1 MKLKPTRNPRYAN
14 GHRRRKLRAQILAEE
29 DLCHICGQ
37 LVDKDAPH
45 LDPGE
50 AVIDEIHP
58 VSKGGSPYARDN
70 CRLRENGNV
79 LHSPRRGDGTRLR
92 PIVTPFVTARRW

>member
-1 MKLKPTRNPRYAN
+1 MKLQPTRNPRYAN

-29 DLCHICGQ
+29 DLCHICGE

-70 CRLRENGNV
+70 CRLAHRRCNG
-79 LHSPRRGDGTRLR
+79 RRGDGTRLR